1 MPAHDSE
8 STAGANEAGT
18 HRLTVSRRS
27 VVAAAVA
34 SAAVLA
40 EGISSVS
47 AAAAPLGPGRSPE
60 DGGIP
65 GLEFVFQA
73 TVTIAPVI
81 RFGQGSYGL
90 RRIIPITGGRFHGPG
105 LSGEVL
111 DEGED
116 TQLVRPDGVTE
127 ICARYA
133 LRADDGELIY
143 IVNSG
148 LIVPGASPAAQPSY
162 VRTHPKFE
170 AAVGGRYEWLNKSL
184 FIGTL
189 HPLPVE
195 QHGVVIRVFRV
206 T

>member
-1 MPAHDSE
+1 M
-8 STAGANEAGT
+8 
-18 HRLTVSRRS
+18 
-27 VVAAAVA
+27 AAAVA
-34 SAAVLA
+34 SAVVLA
-40 EGISSVS
+40 EGIGSAS
-47 AAAAPLGPGRSPE
+47 AAAGGREPRQWAE
-60 DGGIP
+60 DGAIP

-73 TVTIAPVI
+73 TVSIAPVI
-81 RFGQGSYGL
+81 SFGQGSYGV
-90 RRIIPITGGRFHGPG
+90 RRIIPITGGRFHGPR

-111 DEGED
+111 DEGQD

-127 ICARYA
+127 ICARYV
-133 LRADDGELIY
+133 LRADDGERIY

-148 LIVPGASPAAQPSY
+148 LVVPGPDPTAKPSY
-162 VRTHPKFE
+162 VRTQPRFE

-189 HPLPVE
+189 HPLPVT

>member
-1 MPAHDSE
+1 MAANDSD
-8 STAGANEAGT
+8 STAGAGDAGPPGVS
-18 HRLTVSRRS
+18 VSRRS

-34 SAAVLA
+34 SAAVFA
-40 EGISSVS
+40 ESIGRAS
-47 AAAAPLGPGRSPE
+47 ATAARLEPGHMQE
-60 DGGIP
+60 DFHTP

-73 TVTIAPVI
+73 TVSIAPVI
-81 RFGQGSYGL
+81 SFGQVSYGL
-90 RRIIPITGGRFHGPG
+90 RRIIPITGGRFHGPR

-111 DEGED
+111 DEGQD

-143 IVNSG
+143 IINSG
-148 LIVPGASPAAQPSY
+148 LIVPGASPTAKPSY
-162 VRTHPKFE
+162 VRTQPKFE

-195 QHGVVIRVFRV
+195 QRAVVIRVFRV

>member
-1 MPAHDSE
+1 MPADNSDT
-8 STAGANEAGT
+8 TAGAAEAGT
-18 HRLTVSRRS
+18 LGCSVSRRS
-27 VVAAAVA
+27 VMAAAVA
-34 SAAVLA
+34 SATVLA
-40 EGISSVS
+40 EGIRSAS
-47 AAAAPLGPGRSPE
+47 AAAARREPGQLAE
-60 DGGIP
+60 NGGIP

-81 RFGQGSYGL
+81 NFGQGSYGL
-90 RRIIPITGGRFHGPG
+90 RRIIPITGGRFRGPG

-111 DEGED
+111 DEGQD

-143 IVNSG
+143 IVNRG
-148 LIVPGASPAAQPSY
+148 LIVPGASPAAKPSY
-162 VRTHPKFE
+162 MRTHPTFE

-189 HPLPVE
+189 HPLPVA